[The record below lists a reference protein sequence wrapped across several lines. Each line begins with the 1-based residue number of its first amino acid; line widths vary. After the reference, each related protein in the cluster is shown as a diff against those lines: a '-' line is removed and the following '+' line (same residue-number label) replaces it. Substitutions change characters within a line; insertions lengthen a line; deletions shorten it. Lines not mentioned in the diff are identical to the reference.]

1 MGTWNSPNNLHNCK
15 ARFNYFNWQ
24 KNSFQLTVL
33 VLYGSWRLTERIH
46 IGEISFCES
55 SYLLLVIMFE
65 MKWRL
70 IEWMSLNDAGNW
82 IKQDR
87 ISNIRILR
95 HNPLSII
102 AISYIFPPCLQRKL
116 SVCKQRG
123 ERGERVVT
131 PPLEGVVHSCSWTK
145 TSFTKYAS
153 SRGSTLPSLSFPLS
167 IIMSTIVQYIKK
179 SNIEC
184 HL

>member
-15 ARFNYFNWQ
+15 ARFNYLNWQ

-33 VLYGSWRLTERIH
+33 VLWKLTIDRTNPYRWDQFLQKFA
-46 IGEISFCES
+46 SFVG
-55 SYLLLVIMFE
+55 YNIWNE
-65 MKWRL
+65 MKTN
-70 IEWMSLNDAGNW
+70 WMSLEGAGNW

-102 AISYIFPPCLQRKL
+102 AISHIFPPWLQRKL

-145 TSFTKYAS
+145 TAFTKYAS